1 MHISR
6 GRLVIDLLL
15 ELSPGD
21 QFSTHAA
28 VGLGRQNPLEE
39 VVKSSP
45 YTHGSFYVVT
55 LWTVAHQAPLSMGIL
70 WAQILEWVAMPSSR
84 ESSQLKD

>member
-39 VVKSSP
+39 AVKSSP
-45 YTHGSFYVVT
+45 YTHGSFYVVRGMSISRFK
-55 LWTVAHQAPLSMGIL
+55 LSVQTRWKVFYEI
-70 WAQILEWVAMPSSR
+70 WLEK
-84 ESSQLKD
+84 ESIFIVRR